1 MNKQKLTSVKIDEE
15 LFTEFKFVCVKE
27 KFSFQKLASRAIFL
41 YLTNKDFKKVIQEQT
56 NLNIKKVNGK

>member
-15 LFTEFKFVCVKE
+15 LFTEFKFICLRE

-41 YLTNKDFKKVIQEQT
+41 YLTDKKFKETIQKQNT
-56 NLNIKKVNGK
+56 INIKKVNGK